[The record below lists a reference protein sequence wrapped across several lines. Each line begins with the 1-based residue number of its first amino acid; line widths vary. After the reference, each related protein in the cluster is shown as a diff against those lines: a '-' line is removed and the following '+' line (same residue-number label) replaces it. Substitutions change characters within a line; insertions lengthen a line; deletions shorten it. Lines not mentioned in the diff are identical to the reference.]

1 MLSKSGVFRTVRSAE
16 GGRMIMKGRAI
27 SPGYA
32 EGEAITYKE
41 PFSFLGGVDG
51 KTGKFN
57 VRDGTIDGKVFLFP
71 NGKGS
76 TVGSYVVY
84 DLMVQG
90 HAPAALVNRN
100 AETIVTTGAVI
111 SSVPMVD
118 GVDISLVKDGDKLVV
133 DGNKGYV
140 ELKNVTEVNI
150 ISAMIVVNGKF
161 LILHRPSSSR
171 SYPDKWSLV
180 SGHVE
185 YGESF
190 EETSRRE
197 ILEETQ
203 ISVSYPNAE
212 CPPFRVR
219 EGNTIYNVHT
229 FLYLL
234 PSAEVKLNHENT
246 EFKWVSLDEVDI
258 SKMVDGIPVALEA
271 FKKYL

>member
-1 MLSKSGVFRTVRSAE
+1 
-16 GGRMIMKGRAI
+16 MIMNGRAI

-32 EGEAITYKE
+32 EGVAITYGE

-57 VRDGTIDGKVFLFP
+57 VRDGNIDGKVFLFP

-118 GVDISLVKDGDKLVV
+118 GIDISLVRDGDIVAV
-133 DGNKGYV
+133 DGNKGYI
-140 ELKNVTEVNI
+140 ELKNVKEVNI
-150 ISAMIVVNGKF
+150 TSAVIVVDKKF
-161 LILHRPSSSR
+161 LILHRPSRSR
-171 SYPDKWSLV
+171 SYPDKWSFV

-197 ILEETQ
+197 IMEETQ
-203 ISVSYPNAE
+203 ISVSYPDAE
-212 CPPFRVR
+212 CPMFRVR
-219 EGNTIYNVHT
+219 EGDTIYNVHT
-229 FLYLL
+229 FLYTL
-234 PSAEVKLNHENT
+234 PSAEVRLNDENT
-246 EFKWVSLDEVDI
+246 EYKWISLEEVDL
-258 SKMVDGIPVALEA
+258 SKMVDGVSVALEA
-271 FKKYL
+271 FKQFL

>member
-1 MLSKSGVFRTVRSAE
+1 M
-16 GGRMIMKGRAI
+16 
-27 SPGYA
+27 
-32 EGEAITYKE
+32 
-41 PFSFLGGVDG
+41 
-51 KTGKFN
+51 
-57 VRDGTIDGKVFLFP
+57 FLFP

-118 GVDISLVKDGDKLVV
+118 GVDISLVRDGDRLAV
-133 DGNKGYV
+133 DGSKGYV
-140 ELKNVTEVNI
+140 ELKNVTEVDIVSAI
-150 ISAMIVVNGKF
+150 IAVNGKF

-197 ILEETQ
+197 IMEETQ
-203 ISVSYPNAE
+203 ISVSYPDAE
-212 CPPFRVR
+212 CAPFRVR
-219 EGNTIYNVHT
+219 EGNTVYNVHT

-234 PSAEVKLNHENT
+234 PSAEAVLNHENT
-246 EFKWVSLDEVDI
+246 EFRWISPEEADT
-258 SKMVDGIPVALEA
+258 SKMVDGISVAIEA
-271 FKKYL
+271 FKDRL

>member
-1 MLSKSGVFRTVRSAE
+1 
-16 GGRMIMKGRAI
+16 MIMKGRAI

-32 EGEAITYKE
+32 EGEAVTYGE

-90 HAPAALVNRN
+90 HAPAALVNKN

-118 GVDISLVKDGDKLVV
+118 GVDISLVRDGDFVAV

-140 ELKNVTEVNI
+140 ELKNVKEVNI
-150 ISAMIVVNGKF
+150 TSAMVLVGGKF
-161 LILHRPSSSR
+161 LILHRPSKSR
-171 SYPDKWSLV
+171 SYPGKWSLV

-197 ILEETQ
+197 IMEETG
-203 ISVSYPNAE
+203 ISVSYPDAE
-212 CPPFRVR
+212 CVPFRVR
-219 EGNTIYNVHT
+219 EGDAIYNVHT
-229 FLYLL
+229 FLYIL
-234 PSAEVKLNHENT
+234 PSADVNLNEENT
-246 EFKWVSLDEVDI
+246 EYRWISLDEVDI
-258 SKMVDGIPVALEA
+258 PNMVDGISVALEA
-271 FKKYL
+271 FKRYL